1 MTLTNEEIIGL
12 MYKGEHNRDASSK
25 VRGFLFQ
32 DLVAIDEL
40 LKDETEYVCT
50 EYVEDVFS
58 AQEGKVY
65 VIQVKY
71 YPKSNVGMKEIVR
84 DLYYQFL
91 RLEVYGYKGKVI
103 PQLSIYSEKE
113 VNDVTLDEL
122 KQYIA
127 VDKDQKPDFEKN
139 DIEEV
144 YKENK
149 DEAHKKCF
157 NNYAYNK
164 SMKKFIDVLAINKK
178 YQRIGEYRK
187 ELEDKINEEIKST
200 STISDENS
208 RKTIAMGLAIRFIQD
223 SYNDA
228 KNDSR
233 TEFEKKKRTRKEFL
247 EYLQRNTCLINEEC
261 IGAYLE
267 GVVYDIWSE
276 KEEDN
281 PSLTQNQLE
290 LLHIIVGNT
299 AKWISQLCNNIKGQ
313 KQLINTISRRKKEYV
328 DEYENFDI
336 EERLT
341 IVKEH
346 RAELEDYLCFLW
358 KILFDVNQDLVEKE
372 FNKKIKE
379 ILRIENYIDK
389 SENKII
395 QLNFNSNAPT
405 AVLLS
410 GIGDSRQ
417 GEKMRNILSR
427 MRVSK
432 PELWYLCGKN
442 KGYFSY
448 AQNISEIMQ
457 GLNVASIAQETFKI
471 ECMNCIKVDLG
482 EWSKIDECNDTI
494 FSEKCV
500 ED

>member
-1 MTLTNEEIIGL
+1 M
-12 MYKGEHNRDASSK
+12 
-25 VRGFLFQ
+25 
-32 DLVAIDEL
+32 
-40 LKDETEYVCT
+40 
-50 EYVEDVFS
+50 
-58 AQEGKVY
+58 
-65 VIQVKY
+65 
-71 YPKSNVGMKEIVR
+71 
-84 DLYYQFL
+84 
-91 RLEVYGYKGKVI
+91 
-103 PQLSIYSEKE
+103 
-113 VNDVTLDEL
+113 
-122 KQYIA
+122 
-127 VDKDQKPDFEKN
+127 
-139 DIEEV
+139 
-144 YKENK
+144 
-149 DEAHKKCF
+149 
-157 NNYAYNK
+157 NN
-164 SMKKFIDVLAINKK
+164 
-178 YQRIGEYRK
+178 
-187 ELEDKINEEIKST
+187 
-200 STISDENS
+200 
-208 RKTIAMGLAIRFIQD
+208 
-223 SYNDA
+223 
-228 KNDSR
+228 
-233 TEFEKKKRTRKEFL
+233 
-247 EYLQRNTCLINEEC
+247 
-261 IGAYLE
+261 
-267 GVVYDIWSE
+267 
-276 KEEDN
+276 
-281 PSLTQNQLE
+281 
-290 LLHIIVGNT
+290 
-299 AKWISQLCNNIKGQ
+299 
-313 KQLINTISRRKKEYV
+313 
-328 DEYENFDI
+328 
-336 EERLT
+336 
-341 IVKEH
+341 
-346 RAELEDYLCFLW
+346 FLW